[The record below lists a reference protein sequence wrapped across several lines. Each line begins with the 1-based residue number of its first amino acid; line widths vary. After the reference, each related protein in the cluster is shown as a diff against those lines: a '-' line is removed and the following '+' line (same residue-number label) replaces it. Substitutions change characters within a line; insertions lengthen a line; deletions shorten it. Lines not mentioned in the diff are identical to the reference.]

1 VAEDLPRK
9 RGSIITHTGLIPGKQ
24 GRMKILWIKSDYL
37 YPADT
42 GGKIRSYNILKNLA
56 KEHQVSYLCLADDE
70 PSQEA
75 LDHLRS
81 FCERVDYV
89 RFNPEKK
96 FSPRFYLKLLLNLFS
111 PRPYVINKYLNS
123 EITREIERRYKSGDF
138 DLLLCDFLEMSINTL
153 PLNDIPKVL
162 FQHNVESE
170 IWRRHYLTNRNL
182 LKKAYLFIEYR
193 KFRSYEKSAC
203 ALFDNVLVVSESD
216 ARIHRQEF
224 GIDKVST
231 IPTGVDTEY
240 FSPHPEK
247 MEKYNITFVG
257 SMDWLPNQ
265 DAMEY
270 FITEIY
276 PKLKLKKRNV
286 KLYIVGRR
294 PPEKIV
300 RMGEADD
307 SVTVT
312 GTVDDVRP
320 YVDRARVYIVP
331 IRIGGGTRIKIF
343 EALAQKK
350 AVVSTTVGA
359 EGLPLA
365 DGREILIRDDPDD
378 FADTVSKLIEDDD
391 LLAKIASGGH
401 SLVTRKY
408 NWKEVAKSFATALR
422 EAVKNAA
429 GKDAAT
435 REE

>member
-1 VAEDLPRK
+1 
-9 RGSIITHTGLIPGKQ
+9 
-24 GRMKILWIKSDYL
+24 MKILWIKSDFL

-56 KEHQVSYLCLADDE
+56 QEHQVNYLCLADE
-70 PSQEA
+70 KPSQEA

-81 FCERVDYV
+81 FCERVDFI
-89 RFNPEKK
+89 RFDPEKK
-96 FSPRFYLKLLLNLFS
+96 FSPRFYLKLMLNLFS

-123 EITREIERRYKSGDF
+123 ELTREIERRYKSGDF

-170 IWRRHYLTNRNL
+170 IWRRHYQTNRNL
-182 LKKAYLFIEYR
+182 LKKAYLYLQYR

-203 ALFDNVLVVSESD
+203 ALFDEVLVVSKSD
-216 ARIHRQEF
+216 ERIHRQEF
-224 GIDKVST
+224 GVDKVST

-240 FSPHPEK
+240 FCPQPDK
-247 MEKYNITFVG
+247 MEKNNITFVG

-276 PKLKLKKRNV
+276 PKIKLKNPRV
-286 KLYIVGRR
+286 GLYIVGRR
-294 PPEKIV
+294 PPEKII

-312 GTVDDVRP
+312 GTVEDVRP

-350 AVVSTTVGA
+350 AVVSTTIGA
-359 EGLPLA
+359 EGLPLE
-365 DGREILIRDDPDD
+365 DGREILIRDDPEG
-378 FADTVSKLIEDDD
+378 FADTVCKLIEDDD
-391 LLAKIASGGH
+391 LLDTIATGGH
-401 SLVTRKY
+401 VLVTRRY
-408 NWKEVAKSFATALR
+408 NWREVAKSFAGALR

-429 GKDAAT
+429 GKNAAT